1 MINYVLAPSIL
12 AADFKVLGQEMKK
25 TEDNGAEYIHFD
37 VMDGMF
43 VPSISFGMPVMAS
56 IHDATEQ
63 FMDAHLMVQE
73 PIRYVEAFQKAGAD
87 SVTVH
92 VEACEDVKATLN
104 KIRECGMKVGLSIN
118 PETDVKEVVPY
129 LEEVDMILV
138 MCVHPG
144 FGGQKFIPESLDK
157 IRAII
162 IISGG
167 EVNEEF
173 VLSILEKEENQYVIG
188 VDRGM
193 EFLCRH
199 QILPNYIVGDFDS
212 VKKEIGDYYRN
223 ETNVPIREFNPVKDA
238 SDTEIAIRLAM
249 TLGAKEI
256 LILGAT
262 GGRIDHLWANVQSL
276 AIPFKAGIDAVI
288 MDTQNKIRLIGG
300 GETHLKKGETYGP
313 YFSVFPLGE
322 EVYGFSIKGAK
333 YPLDNHTLIPYDSL
347 CVSNQFQEDEVT
359 ISFMKGIVILMETK
373 DR

>member
-1 MINYVLAPSIL
+1 MNYVLAPSIL

-138 MCVHPG
+138 MCVQPG

-157 IRAII
+157 IRAIQVD
-162 IISGG
+162 GG
-167 EVNEEF
+167 VYVGNVREVLDAGANVIVAGSAVF
-173 VLSILEKEENQYVIG
+173 RGDAGEN
-188 VDRGM
+188 
-193 EFLCRH
+193 
-199 QILPNYIVGDFDS
+199 
-212 VKKEIGDYYRN
+212 
-223 ETNVPIREFNPVKDA
+223 T
-238 SDTEIAIRLAM
+238 
-249 TLGAKEI
+249 AKFMEI
-256 LILGAT
+256 LK
-262 GGRIDHLWANVQSL
+262 SY
-276 AIPFKAGIDAVI
+276 
-288 MDTQNKIRLIGG
+288 
-300 GETHLKKGETYGP
+300 E
-313 YFSVFPLGE
+313 
-322 EVYGFSIKGAK
+322 
-333 YPLDNHTLIPYDSL
+333 
-347 CVSNQFQEDEVT
+347 
-359 ISFMKGIVILMETK
+359 
-373 DR
+373 